1 MSENEALRMALIEV
15 DRLRMREA
23 QALRD
28 TRASFR
34 VLDGLMTVRSTQEAT
49 DLLVSTVR
57 EEFAAAE
64 VMILRATS
72 AGKSLFC
79 VAQSGQAT
87 PKADVFATDP
97 SILLRPRRMLDV
109 SCFGPALDRAGYTSA
124 LIAPLPIED
133 STPTALVVLF
143 SSQDAHKNSDLVLL
157 SHLAQVAVQPIRS
170 LRLAQR
176 NAELVALIEGHVV
189 DAPPDRLDPSLHAI
203 NRAYDRLTQG
213 QALIV
218 DLLNSLLTSTPETLD
233 RLIQRA
239 IAEMGCHFQ
248 SDRCFVLEVMDGA
261 TLTCTHE
268 WAAPGIPTGHGCV
281 RAVSTQRFENWMP
294 QLLQGQEIHIHD
306 TSALAEGSADR
317 RALLSEDAKSVLIV
331 PMVANAALHGIVV
344 HEMIRARRSFLRGE
358 VLLLRSVSNAICAAT
373 RQISIEQRNREAQQ
387 ALNHERNR
395 LKATLSA
402 LPDLVVEL
410 DDQGRFVD
418 HYSRDNTMMNQIAS
432 ALMGR
437 TLNEALDQKLATQ
450 ALGMLNEVKETGHSS
465 GLTFQYDIGSGDLRW
480 IRASATRREA
490 NGPTERPGYLFVLRD
505 VTRETVQAKEIAL
518 LGEVAKRASNLIVVT
533 DRNRCITW
541 INPAFE
547 RVTGWSRDEVMGRN
561 PASFLQDEMS
571 SPTTK
576 RKIADA
582 LAKGLPVHAEMIN
595 VSKTGRHYWIE
606 LDIQPMYDEQGNLT
620 GYMAIETEIT
630 DRKRQ
635 ELALED
641 AANEARQAQE
651 RLIAAV
657 ETLQDG
663 FVLFDRDNRLV
674 ICNERY
680 RTLADDFEGFI
691 RPGVTQEEILRH
703 SLAHGRYL
711 DAVGREDAW
720 LAERLA
726 SRMQNEVSFEMRLS
740 NGRYVRVF
748 DKATPDGCRVGLRID
763 ITALKEAEASALSDR
778 AAAMDASHD
787 GMAITDRDG
796 NLLYANAA
804 FLDIFSATSASII
817 RSHWTTLF
825 DDRAAHEIEQNGI
838 SQLLETG
845 ENWRGEVTFKRNG
858 SALAEIELSLT
869 RRNDGALVWVVRDLA
884 ERRQAEMESNHLRET
899 LQIAQRREVIGQLAA
914 GLAHDF
920 NNLIAAI
927 SGSATLILDD
937 SGEQAAER
945 ARAHADR
952 ILKSAERAEGM
963 VRRLLALGARPQQ
976 RSSRNLNAIVRE
988 AADLLRPGLGRS
1000 IRLSVDL
1007 PTDPLMTDLEPTDVL
1022 QIILNLGIN
1031 ARDAM
1036 LQDARF
1042 DAENHIRLDLHEA
1055 GEADLS
1061 DVSDPN
1067 ALTLHLGTISPG
1079 MRYACLIVEDT
1090 GPGIDANTGQQV
1102 FTPYF
1107 STKGNKGSGLGLSI
1121 VAGVIKAAQGAIFL
1135 KSQVGAGTRFKI
1147 LLPLSAPIAAESLS
1161 VPLSDQPTL
1170 AQPNRVEA
1178 NYVGQPL
1185 AGVSILIVDDDEDVL
1200 SVVAALLERAGA
1212 EVAPTSDAMS
1222 ALEVLMEDPDAFD
1235 LVITD
1240 FDMGATTGAD
1250 LARSIHE
1257 RAPSMPVILV
1267 TALPDWRQ
1275 RDTNGGA
1282 DPAFFTVLAKPLSTQ
1297 GLVDAAIAALDSR

>member
-1 MSENEALRMALIEV
+1 MPENEALRMALIEA
-15 DRLRMREA
+15 DLLRMREA
-23 QALRD
+23 VALRD
-28 TRASFR
+28 AQASFR
-34 VLDGLMTVRSTQEAT
+34 VLDGLMTAGSMQEAT
-49 DLLVSTVR
+49 DFLVSTVK
-57 EEFAAAE
+57 EEFAASE
-64 VMILRATS
+64 VMILRATTD
-72 AGKSLFC
+72 GKRLFC
-79 VAQSGQAT
+79 VAQSKHAT
-87 PKADVFATDP
+87 PSSDLFPTDP
-97 SILLRPRRMLDV
+97 DILRKPRRLLDLAR
-109 SCFGPALDRAGYTSA
+109 FGPAFEIAGYASA
-124 LIAPLPIED
+124 LIAPIWMED
-133 STPTALVVLF
+133 STPTGLVVLF
-143 SSQDAHKNSDLVLL
+143 SSRDAHKTNDLVRL
-157 SHLAQVAVQPIRS
+157 SHMARVAVQPLRA

-176 NAELVALIEGHVV
+176 NAELVSLIEGHIV
-189 DAPPDRLDPSLHAI
+189 DPGPDGLDPSFQAV
-203 NRAYDRLTQG
+203 NRAYERLTQG

-218 DLLNSLLTSTPETLD
+218 ELLNGLLTATPETLD
-233 RLIQRA
+233 A
-239 IAEMGCHFQ
+239 MIAQALADMGCHFQ
-248 SDRCFVLEVMDGA
+248 SDRSFVLEVLGGT
-261 TLTCTHE
+261 TLTYTHE
-268 WAAPGIPTGHGCV
+268 WVAPGIATSQAIS
-281 RAVSTQRFENWMP
+281 AVPVSRLESWMP
-294 QLLQGQEIHIHD
+294 QLLQGQELHIPD
-306 TSALAEGSADR
+306 TGAMAAGGCHILMSD
-317 RALLSEDAKSVLIV
+317 DAKSILAL
-331 PMVANAALHGIVV
+331 PMVSNGALHGMLV
-344 HEMIRARRSFLRGE
+344 HEITRAPRNFLRGE

-373 RQISIEQRNREAQQ
+373 RQIRTEQSNREAQQ

-395 LKATLSA
+395 LKATLAA

-418 HYSRDNTMMNQIAS
+418 HYSRDNSMMNQIAS

-437 TLNEALDQKLATQ
+437 TLNQ
-450 ALGMLNEVKETGHSS
+450 ALEPNLAAQATDMLNEVKATGYSS
-465 GLTFQYDIGSGDLRW
+465 GLTFRYDIGGGDLRW

-490 NGPTERPGYLFVLRD
+490 NSAMEQPGYLFVLRD
-505 VTRETVQAKEIAL
+505 VTRETVQAEEIAL

-533 DRNRCITW
+533 DQNRCITW
-541 INPAFE
+541 VNAAFE
-547 RVTGWSRDEVMGRN
+547 RVTGWSRHEVMGRN
-561 PASFLQDEMS
+561 PASFLQNEMT
-571 SPTTK
+571 SPATK
-576 RKIADA
+576 QKISVA
-582 LAKGLPVHAEMIN
+582 LNKGQPVHAELIN
-595 VSKTGRHYWIE
+595 VSKTGRIYWVE
-606 LDIQPMYDEQGNLT
+606 TDIQPMRDEQGNLT

-630 DRKRQ
+630 DRKCQ
-635 ELALED
+635 EIALEN
-641 AANEARQAQE
+641 AAHEARQAQE
-651 RLIAAV
+651 RLVAAV

-680 RTLADDFEGFI
+680 RQLADDFDGFI

-711 DAVGREDAW
+711 DAVGREDEW
-720 LAERLA
+720 LAERQA
-726 SRMQNEVSFEMRLS
+726 ARKRDEVSFEMRLS
-740 NGRYVRVF
+740 NGRCVRVF
-748 DKATPDGCRVGLRID
+748 DKATPDGGRVGLRID
-763 ITALKEAEASALSDR
+763 ITALKEAEARALSDR

-787 GMAITDRDG
+787 GMAITDRNGD
-796 NLLYANAA
+796 LLYANAA
-804 FLDIFSATSASII
+804 FLEIFGVTLNISTL
-817 RSHWTTLF
+817 RRHWTTLF
-825 DDRAAHEIEQNGI
+825 DDRAAQEIEQNGI

-845 ENWRGEVTFKRNG
+845 ENWRGEVTFQRNG
-858 SALAEIELSLT
+858 SSLAVIELSLT

-884 ERRQAEMESNHLRET
+884 ERRQAEMESNQLRET

-937 SGEQAAER
+937 SGDQAADR
-945 ARAHADR
+945 ARSHADR

-1000 IRLSVDL
+1000 VRLSVDL
-1007 PTDPLMTDLEPTDVL
+1007 PADPLMTDLEPTDVL

-1036 LQDARF
+1036 LNDTRS
-1042 DAENHIRLDLHEA
+1042 DAEKHIRVDLRAA
-1055 GEADLS
+1055 GDADLS
-1061 DVSDPN
+1061 DASDPN

-1090 GPGIDANTGQQV
+1090 GPGIDAITGQQV

-1170 AQPNRVEA
+1170 AQPSRVET
-1178 NYVGQPL
+1178 NHVGQPL

-1250 LARSIHE
+1250 LARAIHE
-1257 RAPSMPVILV
+1257 RAPTLPVILV

-1275 RDTNGGA
+1275 RDINGGA
-1282 DPAFFTVLAKPLSTQ
+1282 DPAFFVVLGKPLSTQ